1 MNKPELVK
9 KYQKFVEEGTTSFE
23 DHMRSMVASQVV
35 TALISGNTFQLLKKL
50 VAKYEYL
57 VQDFPNDQYRLKL
70 KFAREAYAEIQEGL
84 NE

>member
-1 MNKPELVK
+1 MQKSDLVK
-9 KYQKFVEEGTTSFE
+9 KYQNFVEEGTESFE

-57 VQDFPNDQYRLKL
+57 VQDFPNEQYKLKL
-70 KFAREAYAEIQEGL
+70 KYAQEAYSEIVEVL
-84 NE
+84 K